1 MRQLNTRHYFQN
13 SFFIFCIIIFCLFV
27 AVISVPQASGQPS
40 DPLQNPEPRQNQAPP
55 APVDEVQK
63 YFTDVEL
70 INQDGQ
76 TMRLYSDVLKG
87 KVVVINCFFATCTG
101 SCPVMSGSLE
111 KIQDAIADQLGKKVL
126 LVSISVDPLTDT
138 PSKLKEYAQKF
149 HAKPGRLFLTGKK
162 ENVELALKKLG
173 MSVAEKNDHVNT
185 FVIGNVE
192 TGLWKKAFGLAK
204 VEELIPIVQSVI
216 NDKAK

>member
-1 MRQLNTRHYFQN
+1 MRPLNTGHGFQK
-13 SFFIFCIIIFCLFV
+13 SFFIFCNLIFCSFV
-27 AVISVPQASGQPS
+27 AVVFVPQATGQLSGS
-40 DPLQNPEPRQNQAPP
+40 LQNPEAKQTQAPS

-87 KVVVINCFFATCTG
+87 RIVVINCFFATCTG

-111 KIQDAIADQLGKKVL
+111 KIQDALADQLGNKVL
-126 LVSISVDPLTDT
+126 LVSITVDPLTDT
-138 PSKLKEYAQKF
+138 PLKLKEYAQKF
-149 HAKPGRLFLTGKK
+149 HAKPGRLFLTGKQ

-173 MSVAEKNDHVNT
+173 MSVAEKNDHVNI
-185 FVIGNVE
+185 FVIGNVG

-216 NDKAK
+216 NDQAK